1 MSAVAPL
8 VLAAGAS
15 TRMGRPKAALPFG
28 DTTALGLVL
37 RACADAGLGRALVVA
52 GAAPDEVRAA
62 VPAGAVVQLVLNP
75 RWAAGRTTSIQAGL
89 AALPADALAFL
100 LWPVD
105 VCLPGADVVRALL
118 AARAREP
125 ARLAWIPSHTGRR
138 GHPALFSRA
147 VAPRLLALGPDEP
160 ARDVVRALADE
171 GQVCHVE
178 VDDPFV
184 LRDMDTPEEHASFVR
199 EWERRLRRPAAHGG
213 DPAPP

>member
-1 MSAVAPL
+1 VSEVVPL
-8 VLAAGAS
+8 ILAAGAS

-37 RACADAGLGRALVVA
+37 RACAATGLGRALVVA
-52 GAAPDEVRAA
+52 GAAPDDVRAA
-62 VPAGAVVQLVLNP
+62 VPAGEAVQLVDNP

-89 AALPADALAFL
+89 AALPADAHAFL

-118 AARAREP
+118 AARADEP
-125 ARLAWIPSHTGRR
+125 SRLGWIPSHAGRR
-138 GHPALFSRA
+138 GHPALFARA

-171 GQVCHVE
+171 GRVCHVP

-184 LRDMDTPEEHASFVR
+184 LRDMDTPEEHAAFVR
-199 EWERRLRRPAAHGG
+199 EWEVRVRP
-213 DPAPP
+213 PA